1 MTSTP
6 FTSDVHGTDDH
17 PEVAEISALTED
29 LLSPERAAAVHA
41 HLSACELCA
50 DVRTSLDEIRDT
62 LGTLPGPARMPE
74 DIAGRLDAALA
85 AEALLDA
92 SPSGSGHV
100 SRETEAFAGSA
111 APRAGAASVSRET
124 ALTRKG
130 PSTRPAGHPGGA
142 SRPGRHRPTR
152 RTRRWRSAVL
162 AGAGAV
168 VALSIG
174 GVVWQ
179 SLDSSAPP
187 TAADASEEGRQG
199 AADGGLEKQVHT
211 LLAQQHSAEKSRGS
225 KTPDLKSKQ
234 SPGDSPLAGPATS
247 VPSCIKEG
255 VNRTE
260 APLAVDASA
269 EHDGEKGYLVV
280 LPHRGD
286 SERVD
291 AYLVDAACVTGE
303 KTGPADVLTK
313 GTYQRR

>member
-29 LLSPERAAAVHA
+29 LLSPERTAAVHA
-41 HLSACELCA
+41 HLSACEVCA
-50 DVRTSLDEIRDT
+50 DVRASLEEIRNS

-74 DIAGRLDAALA
+74 DVAGRIDAALA

-100 SRETEAFAGSA
+100 SRETDAPAGSSSS
-111 APRAGAASVSRET
+111 RAGSSVSRET

-130 PSTRPAGHPGGA
+130 PNTHPAGHPGGT

-152 RTRRWRSAVL
+152 RSRRWRSAVL

-179 SLDSSAPP
+179 SLGPSAPP
-187 TAADASEEGRQG
+187 TASDASEEGRQG

-255 VNRTE
+255 LNRTE

-269 EHDGEKGYLVV
+269 EHDGAKGYLVV

-303 KTGPADVLTK
+303 KAGPADVLTK
-313 GTYQRR
+313 RTYQRR